1 MMFSFDILK
10 GVKVFGFLID
20 LTSALKNNKKEAMHL
35 PCNQLPE
42 PDVRIGSKLLK
53 CLPRAQVVGTRP
65 E

>member
-1 MMFSFDILK
+1 MIFCFDILK

-20 LTSALKNNKKEAMHL
+20 LNGALKKKKAIHH

-42 PDVRIGSKLLK
+42 PDVRIGNKLLK
-53 CLPRAQVVGTRP
+53 CLQRAQVVGTRP